1 MRLKVWL
8 SQLQSWP
15 GLISVT
21 GLWLDRRLT
30 LGVGVGEGV
39 SAAGSTLGSGD
50 GDRAGDSVGDAE
62 GARPVGPTRGRP
74 HRKDQWAAA
83 SQLAPTPTETS
94 SGARSG

>member
-1 MRLKVWL
+1 MGLRLKVWL

-21 GLWLDRRLT
+21 GLWLDRRPT
-30 LGVGVGEGV
+30 LGVGEGV
-39 SAAGSTLGSGD
+39 SATGSTLGAGD
-50 GDRAGDSVGDAE
+50 GDRAGAGAGDAE